1 MMSLEAK
8 MNRFFTVI
16 TFLLAIVLSN
26 SSVAI
31 AAPKIEWTPREVE
44 VTLSE
49 QHPTDSVPAT
59 FTSDIALDQITL
71 EVVPG
76 LSDLVTVEPAV
87 IQNVQAGVSHTVA
100 LNFSLPPGTEPGV
113 YEGVVH
119 VRSGQRT
126 LPHTLKIRISVEA
139 AAASEFLLGT
149 DLPPHSPAEFAVYIS
164 QSIAQGFSLT
174 APISITELKLQM
186 SGFGSD
192 QFVVWV
198 TNSIGPGT
206 TQANVLLQTTATFPN
221 TGGGTTGSTISI
233 PMNLSLPPGDYFIVL
248 SSTQPSVLQG
258 WLMSTT
264 TLPST
269 VDSLSDMRF
278 VIFGNVLFPP
288 ASEFITLG
296 DRPAAFQ
303 IFGTK

>member
-1 MMSLEAK
+1 

-16 TFLLAIVLSN
+16 TFLIAIVLSN

-31 AAPKIEWTPREVE
+31 AAPKIEWNPREIE

-49 QHPTDSVPAT
+49 QDPTASVPAT

-76 LSDLVTVEPAV
+76 LSDFVTVEPAV
-87 IQNVQAGVSHTVA
+87 IQHVQAGVSHTVA
-100 LNFSLPPGTEPGV
+100 LNFSLPPGTEPGI

-119 VRSGQRT
+119 VKSGRRT
-126 LPHTLKIRISVEA
+126 LPDTLKIRITVEA

-149 DLPPHSPAEFAVYIS
+149 DLPPHSAAEFAVAIS

-174 APISITELKLQM
+174 SPISITELKLQM

-192 QFVVWV
+192 QFTVWV

-206 TQANVLLQTTATFPN
+206 TQANVLFQTTATFPN

-248 SSTQPSVLQG
+248 SSAQPSVLQG

-269 VDSLSDMRF
+269 LGSLSDMRF

-288 ASEFITLG
+288 ASDFITLG

>member
-1 MMSLEAK
+1 
-8 MNRFFTVI
+8 MNRFFTLI

-26 SSVAI
+26 SSAAI
-31 AAPKIEWTPREVE
+31 AAPKIEWTPREIE

-49 QHPTDSVPAT
+49 QDPTDSVPAT

-76 LSDLVTVEPAV
+76 LSDFVTIEPAV

-119 VRSGQRT
+119 VRSGRRT
-126 LPHTLKIRISVEA
+126 LPHTLKIRITVEA

-149 DLPPHSPAEFAVYIS
+149 DLPPNSPAEFAVFIS
-164 QSIAQGFSLT
+164 QSIAQPFSLT
-174 APISITELKLQM
+174 SSISITELKLQM

-192 QFVVWV
+192 QFTVWV

-206 TQANVLLQTTATFPN
+206 TQANLLFQTTATFPN

-248 SSTQPSVLQG
+248 SSTQPSVHQG
-258 WLMSTT
+258 WLVSTT

-269 VDSLSDMRF
+269 VGSVSVDMKF

-296 DRPAAFQ
+296 LRPAAFQ
-303 IFGTK
+303 IFGTE

>member
-1 MMSLEAK
+1 

-16 TFLLAIVLSN
+16 PFLIAIVLSN

-31 AAPKIEWTPREVE
+31 AAPKIEWIPREVE

-49 QHPTDSVPAT
+49 QDSTDSILAT

-76 LSDLVTVEPAV
+76 LSDFVTVEPSV

-100 LNFSLPPGTEPGV
+100 LTFSLPPGTEPGI

-119 VRSGQRT
+119 VKSGRRT
-126 LPHTLKIRISVEA
+126 LPDTLKIRITVEA

-149 DLPPHSPAEFAVYIS
+149 DLPPHSAAEFAVAIS

-174 APISITELKLQM
+174 SPISITELRLQM

-192 QFVVWV
+192 QFTVWM
-198 TNSIGPGT
+198 TNSIGSGT
-206 TQANVLLQTTATFPN
+206 TQANVLFQTTATFPN

-233 PMNLSLPPGDYFIVL
+233 PMNLSLPPEDYFIVL

-269 VDSLSDMRF
+269 LGSLSDMRF

-303 IFGTK
+303 VFGTQ

>member
-1 MMSLEAK
+1 

-26 SSVAI
+26 SSLAI
-31 AAPKIEWTPREVE
+31 AAAPKIEWMPREIA

-49 QHPTDSVPAT
+49 QNPTDSVLAT
-59 FTSDIALDQITL
+59 FTSSTALDQITL

-76 LSDLVTVEPAV
+76 LSDFVTVEPAL
-87 IQNVQAGVSHTVA
+87 IQNVQAGVPHTVA
-100 LNFSLPPGTEPGV
+100 LDFSLPPGTEPGV

-119 VRSGQRT
+119 VRSGRRT
-126 LPHTLKIRISVEA
+126 LPETLKIRITVET

-149 DLPPHSPAEFAVYIS
+149 DLPTHSDAEYAVYIA

-174 APISITELKLQM
+174 APISTTELKLQM

-192 QFVVWV
+192 QFTVWV

-206 TQANVLLQTTATFPN
+206 TQANVLFQTTATFPN
-221 TGGGTTGSTISI
+221 SGGGTTGGTTISI

-248 SSTQPSVLQG
+248 SSTQPSVFQG

-269 VDSLSDMRF
+269 VASLSDVKF

-288 ASEFITLG
+288 ASDFITLG
-296 DRPAAFQ
+296 ERPAAFQ
-303 IFGTK
+303 IFGTH

>member
-1 MMSLEAK
+1 
-8 MNRFFTVI
+8 MNRFFMVI
-16 TFLLAIVLSN
+16 TFLLAVVLSN
-26 SSVAI
+26 SSLAI
-31 AAPKIEWTPREVE
+31 AAAPKIEWMPREIA

-49 QHPTDSVPAT
+49 QNPTDSVLAT
-59 FTSDIALDQITL
+59 FTSSTALDQITL

-76 LSDLVTVEPAV
+76 LSDFVTVEPAV
-87 IQNVQAGVSHTVA
+87 IQNVQAGVPHTVV
-100 LNFSLPPGTEPGV
+100 LNFSLPPGTVPGL

-119 VRSGQRT
+119 VRNGRRT
-126 LPHTLKIRISVEA
+126 LPETLKIRITVAA

-149 DLPPHSPAEFAVYIS
+149 DLPTHSDAEYAVYIA

-192 QFVVWV
+192 QFTVWV

-233 PMNLSLPPGDYFIVL
+233 PMNLSLPPEDYFIVL

-264 TLPST
+264 TLAST

-278 VIFGNVLFPP
+278 VIFGDVLFPP

-303 IFGTK
+303 IFGTQ

>member
-1 MMSLEAK
+1 

-16 TFLLAIVLSN
+16 PFLIAIVLSN

-31 AAPKIEWTPREVE
+31 AAPKIEWIPREIE
-44 VTLSE
+44 VTLRE
-49 QHPTDSVPAT
+49 QDSTDSILAT

-76 LSDLVTVEPAV
+76 LSDFVIVEPSV

-100 LNFSLPPGTEPGV
+100 LTFSLPPGTEPGI

-119 VRSGQRT
+119 VKSGRRT
-126 LPHTLKIRISVEA
+126 LPDTLKIRITVEA
-139 AAASEFLLGT
+139 AAAPEFLLGT
-149 DLPPHSPAEFAVYIS
+149 DLPPNSAAEFAVAIS

-174 APISITELKLQM
+174 SPISITELKLQM

-192 QFVVWV
+192 QFTVWV

-206 TQANVLLQTTATFPN
+206 TQANVLFQTTATFPN

-233 PMNLSLPPGDYFIVL
+233 PMNLSLPPEDYFIVL

-269 VDSLSDMRF
+269 LGSLSDMRF

-303 IFGTK
+303 IFGTQ